1 MPQTLRHLFPLLI
14 ATAVATATDD
24 WPERMLIVANKKIGA
39 SASLARYY
47 AEQRGI
53 ATNRVLLLDCPE
65 SFQVTRREFNDT
77 LRDPIDRHL
86 QQQGWLQRNAL
97 GQATRNDCWL
107 LVLCFGVPLKI
118 APTPDF
124 REPGIERFP
133 HQFRRDEAAVDSE
146 LARLPLDNAPLA
158 GPASN
163 PFFKMEFFPP
173 YSRRMMMVARLDAP
187 NPDIARAL
195 VDRALLVERTG
206 LLGRAYFDTRG
217 TKDPNLKPAD
227 DSIRAAWSA
236 ARKAGI
242 ECVLDEREEVFSS
255 AYPMT
260 DVAFY
265 TGWYA
270 PEMTGPFIRPS
281 FRFRPGAITYHI
293 HSFSAWN
300 INANWVGPSLA
311 RGAGASVGFVFEP
324 YLNFVMDPKI
334 FAGRI
339 LSGRNFVESAYAATP
354 VLSWQQTVVGDPLYR
369 PFPFTAEEQLA
380 KLESLNHR
388 ERAWGHLRLANLLI
402 AAGKEPDAIPYLTQQ
417 NATLRSPILDEKLGD
432 LFRAFRLPKEAI
444 PAYHRAGVAYEDP
457 YAVIRV
463 ALNLSDELFKLN
475 RPREALDVL
484 DQLIRK
490 FPAYEGRRTLLRDAI
505 NIAAK
510 VGDRSKTEIYRQQLG
525 PEPEKSP
532 AKK

>member
-1 MPQTLRHLFPLLI
+1 
-14 ATAVATATDD
+14 
-24 WPERMLIVANKKIGA
+24 MLIVANNRIA
-39 SASLARYY
+39 DSVNLARYY

-53 ATNRVLLLDCPE
+53 ATNRILNLECPE
-65 SFQVTRREFNDT
+65 SSQITRREFNET

-86 QQQGWLQRNAL
+86 QQQGWLQRNVL
-97 GQATRNDCWL
+97 GQTIRNDCWL

-118 APTPDF
+118 APSADF
-124 REPGIERFP
+124 QEPGAERLP
-133 HQFRRDEAAVDSE
+133 DQFRRDEAAVDSE
-146 LARLPLDNAPLA
+146 LARLPLRDAPLA

-163 PFFKMEFFPP
+163 PFFKMEFFPA

-187 NPDIARAL
+187 NADIAKAL
-195 VDRALLVERTG
+195 VDRALWVEKTG
-206 LLGRAYFDTRG
+206 LIGRAYFDARG
-217 TKDPNLKPAD
+217 TKDPNLKAAD
-227 DSIRAAWSA
+227 DRIRDACAV
-236 ARKAGI
+236 ARRAGF
-242 ECVLDEREEVFSS
+242 ESVLDEREEVFSS

-265 TGWYA
+265 AGWYA
-270 PEMTGPFIRPS
+270 QEITGPFNRPT

-300 INANWVGPSLA
+300 IMANWVGPCLA

-334 FAGRI
+334 FAERI
-339 LSGRNFVESAYAATP
+339 FSGHNFVESAYAATP

-380 KLESLNHR
+380 KLESLNYG
-388 ERAWGHLRLANLLI
+388 ERAWGHLRQANLLV
-402 AAGKEPDAIPYLTQQ
+402 AAGKEPDAISYLTKQ

-432 LFRAFRLPKEAI
+432 LFRAFRLSKDAL
-444 PAYHRAGVAYEDP
+444 PAYHRAGVSYEDP

-463 ALNLSDELFKLN
+463 SLKLSDELLKLH
-475 RPREALDVL
+475 RQRDALDVL

-490 FPAYEGRRTLLRDAI
+490 FPAYEGRHTLLRDAI
-505 NIAAK
+505 GLAAK
-510 VGDRSKTEIYRQQLG
+510 LGDDTKIEFYHRELG
-525 PEPEKSP
+525 PEPEKPP